1 MLVIGL
7 LGYVRQRKV
16 SKMRY
21 EMKRNEDFTRQLIDS
36 QEQERKR
43 IAGAL
48 HDSLGQNLL
57 IIKNKALSGIKNP
70 QKNPEL
76 IADISEIS
84 SSSLQEVREISYNLH
99 PYQLEQLGLTKAIE
113 SIIDRASKSASLK
126 FKYELDNID
135 KLFSP
140 ETEVNI
146 FRMIQEC
153 INNILKHSGAAE
165 ADVSVLKGPDEVSV
179 NVKDN
184 GRGFDVI
191 SSRSKRGLGLMS
203 LTERAKMF
211 DAKVEID
218 SRPGKGTLINITFS
232 IRKN

>member
-1 MLVIGL
+1 
-7 LGYVRQRKV
+7 
-16 SKMRY
+16 
-21 EMKRNEDFTRQLIDS
+21 LIDS

-113 SIIDRASKSASLK
+113 SIIDRASKSVSLI

-140 ETEVNI
+140 ETEINI

-153 INNILKHSGAAE
+153 INNILKHSGASE
-165 ADVSVLKGPDEVSV
+165 ADVSVLKSTNEVSI
-179 NVKDN
+179 NIKDN
-184 GRGFDVI
+184 GMGFDI
-191 SSRSKRGLGLMS
+191 LTARSKRGLGLMS
-203 LTERAKMF
+203 LYERAKMS
-211 DAKVEID
+211 DATVEID
-218 SRPGKGTLINITFS
+218 SRHGKGTFINIT
-232 IRKN
+232 ITIQKN